1 MRVCPTQKG
10 QWGFQVGSGG
20 HDLGVR
26 VTPRDSPRHAWTH
39 ASASAHTLQG
49 ARGSQRADVKTRELG
64 PLPR

>member
-1 MRVCPTQKG
+1 ME
-10 QWGFQVGSGG
+10 SGG

-49 ARGSQRADVKTRELG
+49 ARGSQRVDVKTRELG
-64 PLPR
+64 LGPSHADIHLPPT